1 MKFEVFS
8 VCKPSCLSCRSLY
21 RPLALPLLMPWLLH
35 VGLSRSD
42 WPNNFVCPQWQC
54 WVNSEGK
61 SSVTSEAKWNS
72 VTAVFLWPIRDSQGH
87 GASPSWKTSA
97 ESAHIIHIH
106 LNKNMKNINRTNLTP
121 RHSAATQVYE
131 APSPW
136 VPESLQFAS
145 VSFLGTGGGRSHT
158 WSAHS
163 ISSCEQLYRLHAGS
177 PCQQFDLSLNSRP
190 GP

>member
-1 MKFEVFS
+1 MNFEVFG

-106 LNKNMKNINRTNLTP
+106 LNKNKKNINRTNLAP

-131 APSPW
+131 APGPW
-136 VPESLQFAS
+136 VPTGPTVCFCLLSGNRRRTLAHLKCSFHLQWTT
-145 VSFLGTGGGRSHT
+145 LQT
-158 WSAHS
+158 
-163 ISSCEQLYRLHAGS
+163 SCWQ
-177 PCQQFDLSLNSRP
+177 CQQLDLSLNSRP